1 MRIKNIETPNNV
13 FLAPMAGITDYPYR
27 MICKEFGAGM
37 MTTEMVSAKGLLY
50 ENVKTNDLLYVD
62 PKEHPIGAQLF
73 GSDPKILSE
82 MAKKVEETE
91 VDFIDI
97 NMGCPAPKITKNGE
111 GSALLKNPELIGEIV
126 YAVSHAIS
134 KPLTIKIRKGFDDE
148 HINAVEVA
156 KIIEEGGASALA
168 LHGRTREQFY
178 SGTADWDIIKEV
190 KQNISIPLIGNGD
203 IRTPE
208 DAKRMIDYT
217 GCDAVLIG
225 RGAQGN
231 PWIFK
236 RTVHFLE
243 TGELLKEPSF
253 EERVEVIL
261 KHAKMLEAY
270 KGRYVGIREMRSH
283 LTNYV
288 RGIHGATELRRLMT
302 KVETYDDIKRILDE
316 CLEKMQDYRMQHEL
330 EANQEA

>member
-1 MRIKNIETPNNV
+1 MKFGNVETPNNV
-13 FLAPMAGITDYPYR
+13 FLAPMAGITDFPFR
-27 MICKEFGAGM
+27 MICKEFGVGM

-50 ENVKTNDLLYVD
+50 ENVKTSDLLYVD
-62 PKEHPIGAQLF
+62 PQEHPIGAQLF

-82 MAKKVEETE
+82 MAKKVEETD

-126 YAVSHAIS
+126 HAVASGLH

-148 HINAVEVA
+148 HVNAVEVA
-156 KIIEEGGASALA
+156 KIIEQAGASAIA

-178 SGTADWDIIKEV
+178 SGVADWDIIKEV

-203 IRTPE
+203 IKCPE
-208 DAKRMIDYT
+208 DAKRMMDYT
-217 GCDAVLIG
+217 GCDAVLIA
-225 RGAQGN
+225 RAAQGN

-236 RTVHFLE
+236 RTVHYLE
-243 TGELLKEPSF
+243 TGELLPEPTF

-270 KGRYVGIREMRSH
+270 KGQYVGIREMRSH

-288 RGIHGATELRRLMT
+288 RGIHNATELRRLMT
-302 KVETYDDIKRILDE
+302 KVETYSDIERLLED
-316 CLEKMQDYRMQHEL
+316 CLRRKHEY
-330 EANQEA
+330 EAEHGGLS

>member
-1 MRIKNIETPNNV
+1 MKFGSVETHNNV
-13 FLAPMAGITDYPYR
+13 FLAPMAGITDYPFR
-27 MICKEFGAGM
+27 MICKEFGVGM

-50 ENVKTNDLLYVD
+50 ENIKTSELLYID

-73 GSDPKILSE
+73 GSDPKILSD

-126 YAVSHAIS
+126 HEVAKGLS

-148 HINAVEVA
+148 HINAVQVA
-156 KIIEEGGASALA
+156 KIIEQAGASAIA

-178 SGTADWDIIKEV
+178 SGVADWDIIKEV
-190 KQNISIPLIGNGD
+190 KKNINIPLIGNGD

-208 DAKRMIDYT
+208 DAKRMMEYT
-217 GCDAVLIG
+217 GCDAVLIA
-225 RGAQGN
+225 RAAQGN

-236 RTVHFLE
+236 RTVHYLE
-243 TGELLKEPSF
+243 TGELLPEPNF

-270 KGRYVGIREMRSH
+270 KGQYVGIREMRSH

-288 RGIHGATELRRLMT
+288 RGVHGATELRRLMT
-302 KVETYDDIKRILDE
+302 SVETYDDIKRLLDE
-316 CLEKMQDYRMQHEL
+316 CLERLAAHRVL
-330 EANQEA
+330 QEEI

>member
-1 MRIKNIETPNNV
+1 MKFGSVETPNNV
-13 FLAPMAGITDYPYR
+13 FLAPMAGITDYPFR
-27 MICKEFGAGM
+27 MICKEFGVGM

-50 ENVKTNDLLYVD
+50 ESIKTNELLYVD

-73 GSDPKILSE
+73 GSDSKILSE

-126 YAVSHAIS
+126 YAVSKALS

-156 KIIEEGGASALA
+156 KIIEQAGASALA

-178 SGTADWDIIKEV
+178 SGVADWDIIKEV

-217 GCDAVLIG
+217 GCDAVLIA

-231 PWIFK
+231 PWLFK
-236 RTVHFLE
+236 RTVHYLE
-243 TGELLKEPSF
+243 TGELLPEPNF

-270 KGRYVGIREMRSH
+270 KGQYVGIREMRSH

-302 KVETYDDIKRILDE
+302 SVETYEDIKRLLDD
-316 CLEKMQDYRMQHEL
+316 CLEKQQAFLRQQEEF
-330 EANQEA
+330 EASR

>member
-1 MRIKNIETPNNV
+1 MKFGSVTTPNNV
-13 FLAPMAGITDYPYR
+13 FLAPMAGITDFPFR
-27 MICKEFGAGM
+27 MICKEFGVGM

-62 PKEHPIGAQLF
+62 PQEHPIGAQLF

-82 MAKKVEETE
+82 MAKKVEETD

-126 YAVSHAIS
+126 YAVAHSLE
-134 KPLTIKIRKGFDDE
+134 KPLTIKIRKGFDDTCV
-148 HINAVEVA
+148 NAVEVA
-156 KIIEEGGASALA
+156 KIIEQAGASAIA

-208 DAKRMIDYT
+208 DAKRMMDYT

-243 TGELLKEPSF
+243 TGELLPEPTF
-253 EERVEVIL
+253 AERVEVIL

-270 KGRYVGIREMRSH
+270 KGQYVGIREMRSH

-288 RGIHGATELRRLMT
+288 RGVHGATELRRLMT
-302 KVETYDDIKRILDE
+302 KVETYAEIENILMDCLKREAEFMAI
-316 CLEKMQDYRMQHEL
+316 HE
-330 EANQEA
+330 

>member
-1 MRIKNIETPNNV
+1 MKFGSVETANNV
-13 FLAPMAGITDYPYR
+13 FLAPMAGITDYPFR
-27 MICKEFGAGM
+27 MICKEFGVGM

-50 ENVKTNDLLYVD
+50 ENIKTNDLLYVD
-62 PKEHPIGAQLF
+62 PKEHPVGAQLF

-82 MAKKVEETE
+82 MAKKVEESE

-111 GSALLKNPELIGEIV
+111 GSALLKNPERIGEIV
-126 YAVSHAIS
+126 YAVSSVLS
-134 KPLTIKIRKGFDDE
+134 KPLTIKIRKGFDE
-148 HINAVEVA
+148 NSINAVQVA
-156 KIIEEGGASALA
+156 KIIEQAGASAIA

-178 SGTADWDIIKEV
+178 SGTADWNIIKEV
-190 KQNISIPLIGNGD
+190 KQAISIPLIGNGD

-208 DAKRMIDYT
+208 DAKRMMDET
-217 GCDAVLIG
+217 GCDAVLIA
-225 RGAQGN
+225 RAAQGN

-236 RTVHFLE
+236 RTVHYLE
-243 TGELLKEPSF
+243 TGILLPEPSF

-283 LTNYV
+283 LTHYV
-288 RGIHGATELRRLMT
+288 RGIHGATELRRLLT
-302 KVETYDDIKRILDE
+302 TVETYADIERLLDTFLKR
-316 CLEKMQDYRMQHEL
+316 Q
-330 EANQEA
+330 QEYVNH

>member
-1 MRIKNIETPNNV
+1 MKFGSVETPSNV
-13 FLAPMAGITDYPYR
+13 FLAPMAGVTDYPFR
-27 MICKEFGAGM
+27 IICKEFGVGM

-50 ENVKTNDLLYVD
+50 ENVKTSELLYVD

-97 NMGCPAPKITKNGE
+97 NMGCPAPKITKNAE
-111 GSALLKNPELIGEIV
+111 GSALLKYPELIGEIV
-126 YAVSHAIS
+126 HAVSTALT
-134 KPLTIKIRKGFDDE
+134 KPLTVKIRKGFDDE

-156 KIIEEGGASALA
+156 KIIEQAGASAIA

-178 SGTADWDIIKEV
+178 SGVADWDIIKEV
-190 KQNISIPLIGNGD
+190 KENISIPLIGNGD
-203 IRTPE
+203 IRTPQ
-208 DAKRMIDYT
+208 DAKRMLDYT
-217 GCDAVLIG
+217 GCDAVLIA
-225 RGAQGN
+225 RAAQGN

-236 RTVHFLE
+236 RLTHYLE
-243 TGELLKEPSF
+243 TGELLPEPTF

-270 KGRYVGIREMRSH
+270 KGQYVGIREMRSH

-288 RGIHGATELRRLMT
+288 RGVHGATELRRLMT
-302 KVETYDDIKRILDE
+302 SVETYEDIERLLEE
-316 CLEKMQDYRMQHEL
+316 CLEKQRTYMMEHHMSASNE
-330 EANQEA
+330 